1 MGYGFDFCDRR
12 KATCG
17 VVGTYP
23 VFALAAIIFAGMPNI
38 DFSPA
43 TGASGSYQYH
53 YFRNHWID
61 SS

>member
-43 TGASGSYQYH
+43 TGASGSYQ
-53 YFRNHWID
+53 
-61 SS
+61 